1 MAEKGLSLVRQAEA
15 LADKKGIPMV
25 DAMMQLEDQLRV
37 KRDVETS
44 KSQPER
50 QAAEKGATSKMV
62 EGVKV
67 TEYPRV
73 KGGGGGGDS
82 DTREMQLGSELDP
95 KAMMRRT
102 GRYSSFAKGGAVKS
116 ASSRADGIAQ
126 RGKTRGKM
134 VMCGGGMTRGKK

>member
-1 MAEKGLSLVRQAEA
+1 MAEKGLSLVRQAEV
-15 LADKKGIPMV
+15 LADKKGIPVV

-37 KRDVETS
+37 KRDVQTS
-44 KSQPER
+44 KNQPER
-50 QAAEKGATSKMV
+50 KAAEKGATSKMD

-102 GRYSSFAKGGAVKS
+102 GRYSSFAKGGKVKS

-126 RGKTRGKM
+126 RGKTRGMMK
-134 VMCGGGMTRGKK
+134 

>member
-1 MAEKGLSLVRQAEA
+1 MAEKGLSLVRQAEV

-25 DAMMQLEDQLRV
+25 DAMMQLDDQLRV
-37 KRDVETS
+37 KREIKTS

-102 GRYSSFAKGGAVKS
+102 GRYSSFAKGGKVKS
-116 ASSRADGIAQ
+116 ASARADGIAK
-126 RGKTRGKM
+126 RGKTKGRI
-134 VMCGGGMTRGKK
+134 V